1 MSCPFIFPRLPLRA
15 IVSFCSL
22 ILFYLSSC
30 EEEKT
35 DAGKQEYT
43 IVSTLAGSDA
53 AGFADGARSLAS
65 FNHPCGIAVDAGGNL
80 YVADH
85 SNHSIRMVTPEG
97 VVSTFAGTGQ
107 PGDSDGHRLEAS
119 FNLPYGLALDAAGN
133 LYVGDVGNHR
143 IRKISTD
150 GSVSTLAGSRK
161 GFSDRPG
168 ELAMFNHPHGVAVDR
183 HGNVYVADSQNNRI
197 RKITPDGTTSTVA
210 GNGNDGFVDGAGD
223 GAEFYVPIG
232 IVIDSEGNLYVGDEG
247 NSSVRKISRDGRVAT
262 LAGNGKFSFADGV
275 GRDAIFNAP
284 GGIAIDAHGN
294 LYVADY
300 MNNCIRKI
308 GPGGQVRKIAGNL
321 KKGFAD
327 GPPAEAR
334 FYYPFGIA
342 VDHAGVVYVGDQF
355 NHRIRKID

>member
-1 MSCPFIFPRLPLRA
+1 MSFPFTFPRLPLLA
-15 IVSFCSL
+15 TFLFCCL
-22 ILFYLSSC
+22 ILLCLLSC
-30 EEEKT
+30 DEEKT
-35 DAGKQEYT
+35 DAGRHEYT
-43 IVSTLAGSDA
+43 IVSTLAGNDA
-53 AGFADGARSLAS
+53 AGFADGVGPFAS
-65 FNHPCGIAVDAGGNL
+65 FNYPCGIAVDGGGNL

-85 SNHSIRMVTPEG
+85 SNHSIRRVTPEG

-150 GSVSTLAGSRK
+150 GSVTTLAGSRK
-161 GFSDRPG
+161 GFSDRQG
-168 ELAMFNHPHGVAVDR
+168 EYAMFNHPYGVAVDR
-183 HGNVYVADSQNNRI
+183 HGNVYVADSHNNRI
-197 RKITPDGTTSTVA
+197 RKIEPDGSTTTVA
-210 GNGNDGFVDGAGD
+210 GNGNDGFVDGVRD

-275 GRDAIFNAP
+275 GRNAVFNAP
-284 GGIAIDAHGN
+284 GGIAIDTHGN
-294 LYVADY
+294 LFVADY
-300 MNNCIRKI
+300 LNNCIRKI
-308 GPGGQVRKIAGNL
+308 GPDGQVRKIAGNL

-327 GPPAEAR
+327 GAPAQAR